1 MATPFLGQIQIVGF
15 NFAPT
20 GWATCDGQLL
30 PINQNSALFS
40 ILGTTYGGDGRQTF
54 GLPNLRD
61 RTPLGAGQGPGL
73 SPYGLGQVDGSE
85 NVTLLAG
92 QMPAHRHGLVGDGDV
107 SASGTPTGT
116 EVFGVT
122 KGAKPGAVNVY
133 GPAANANTA
142 AMDPSALSTVGGGQP
157 HNNRQPYV
165 GILFII
171 AMQGIFPARN

>member
-30 PINQNSALFS
+30 PINQNTALFS
-40 ILGTTYGGDGRQTF
+40 ILGTTYGGDGRVTF

-61 RTPLGAGQGPGL
+61 RTPLGAGGGPGL
-73 SPYGLGQVDGSE
+73 SFYVLGQVDGSE
-85 NVTLLAG
+85 NVTLVAG
-92 QMPAHRHGLVGDGDV
+92 QMPAHTHGLVGDAGV
-107 SASGTPTGT
+107 SGSGTPTGA

-133 GPAANANTA
+133 GPAANTA
-142 AMDPSALSTVGGGQP
+142 AMDPIALSTVGGSQP
-157 HNNRQPYV
+157 HNNRQPYLGV
-165 GILFII
+165 LFII
-171 AMQGIFPARN
+171 AMQGIFPSRN